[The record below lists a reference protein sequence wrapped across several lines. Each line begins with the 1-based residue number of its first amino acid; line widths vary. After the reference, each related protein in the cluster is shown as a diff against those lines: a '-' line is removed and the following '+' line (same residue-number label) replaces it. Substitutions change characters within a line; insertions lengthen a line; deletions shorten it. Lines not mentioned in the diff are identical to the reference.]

1 MKLER
6 RVAVVTGAGRGI
18 GKAIVKR
25 FLAEGALVVL
35 NEREPSY
42 SRDVLA
48 EIDAGARENLLVV
61 QGDASLREPVNAL
74 YDAAVERFGGVDVL
88 VNNAAWVTCRRHF
101 LDYDEEFWDTVVRNN
116 LKSVY
121 LNSRRAADLMIARGG
136 GSIINLS
143 SIGATRAHREMVA
156 YDACKGAIE
165 AVTRALAV
173 ELAPWAIRVNAISP
187 AAIVGV
193 PTAPPAPEALATR
206 DPRLFVTPLLRRGEA
221 EDVTGAAV
229 YFASQESAFV
239 TGQCFAVDGGLAA
252 QARPYSLDAA
262 PTVTPRRLP
271 DGTTGVGR
279 PERGQA

>member
-6 RVAVVTGAGRGI
+6 KVAVVTGAGRGI

-48 EIDAGARENLLVV
+48 EIDAGARGNLLVV
-61 QGDASLREPVNAL
+61 EGDASRRGPVDAL
-74 YDAAVERFGGVDVL
+74 YDAAVRQFGGVDVL

-101 LDYDEEFWDTVVRNN
+101 LDYDEEFWDEVVRNN

-156 YDACKGAIE
+156 YDACKGAVE

-206 DPRLFVTPLLRRGEA
+206 DPRLFVTPLLRQGEA
-221 EDVTGAAV
+221 DDVTGAAV
-229 YFASQESAFV
+229 YFSSDESAFV

-252 QARPYSLDAA
+252 QARPYSLDPA
-262 PTVTPRRLP
+262 PTVTPLRLP

-279 PERGQA
+279 PERRRA